1 MREFEQHTFNFM
13 GLNII
18 ICAYTSRNK
27 QYYFNNKDIYGQFL
41 YKNLIH
47 LAKEVLFILIMS
59 HFIQNLLYKQVKSY
73 LLVHLVHQI
82 R

>member
-1 MREFEQHTFNFM
+1 MREFEQHTFYFM

-18 ICAYTSRNK
+18 IRAYTSQNK

-41 YKNLIH
+41 YKNLID

-59 HFIQNLLYKQVKSY
+59 HLFK
-73 LLVHLVHQI
+73 I
-82 R
+82 RSVSS

>member
-18 ICAYTSRNK
+18 VCAYTSRNK
-27 QYYFNNKDIYGQFL
+27 QYYFNDKDIYGQFL

-47 LAKEVLFILIMS
+47 LAKEVLCILIIS
-59 HFIQNLLYKQVKSY
+59 HFIQNLLCKQLKLALLDY
-73 LLVHLVHQI
+73 LVH
-82 R
+82 

>member
-13 GLNII
+13 GLNNIVR
-18 ICAYTSRNK
+18 AYTSRNK

-59 HFIQNLLYKQVKSY
+59 HFI
-73 LLVHLVHQI
+73 
-82 R
+82 

>member
-18 ICAYTSRNK
+18 IRAYTSRNK

-41 YKNLIH
+41 YKNIIH
-47 LAKEVLFILIMS
+47 LAKEVLFIPIIP
-59 HFIQNLLYKQVKSY
+59 HFIQNLLCKQLKLALLDY
-73 LLVHLVHQI
+73 LVH
-82 R
+82 